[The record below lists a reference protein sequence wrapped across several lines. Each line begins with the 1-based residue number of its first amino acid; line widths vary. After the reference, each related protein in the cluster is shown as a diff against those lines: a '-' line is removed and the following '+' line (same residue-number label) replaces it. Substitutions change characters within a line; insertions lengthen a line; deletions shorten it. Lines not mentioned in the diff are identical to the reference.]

1 MCGLL
6 FNRRN
11 LKHACNGTE
20 QDIVYIHRE
29 SGEFCE
35 EAHQLLIKF
44 INERQDREWQY
55 IEKEETEKE
64 TPHITSDPPI
74 IPTRRKQSRKPT
86 PKSTYETKRSPTPLE
101 EPEIEIEEP
110 PRWRKVEAVLKDL
123 ETSSSSSPSSE
134 SCSSSESD
142 STSSDSEDD
151 DDERNLTYRNRG
163 SLVLGNNEKDNNVSD
178 KIRKEKDERI
188 VKMNETRGDERS
200 KKDVEQDSDS
210 KENNEITSCTRQTET
225 EVQEMISGQTKVT
238 NLSADL
244 ENNKVNVEDKLNER
258 QDGEDRVIEN
268 KIRMQSKVRMKIT
281 IRM

>member
-1 MCGLL
+1 M
-6 FNRRN
+6 
-11 LKHACNGTE
+11 
-20 QDIVYIHRE
+20 VYIHRE
-29 SGEFCE
+29 SGVFGE

-44 INERQDREWQY
+44 INEGQDREWQY

-74 IPTRRKQSRKPT
+74 IPTRRKESRKPP
-86 PKSTYETKRSPTPLE
+86 PKSTYKTKRSPTPLD

-110 PRWRKVEAVLKDL
+110 PRRRKVEAVLKDL
-123 ETSSSSSPSSE
+123 ETSSSSSSSSE

-151 DDERNLTYRNRG
+151 DDERKLRYRNRG

-188 VKMNETRGDERS
+188 VKMKETRGDERS

-210 KENNEITSCTRQTET
+210 KENNEITPCTRQTVT

-238 NLSADL
+238 NLSTDL
-244 ENNKVNVEDKLNER
+244 ENNKVNVEDKHNER
-258 QDGEDRVIEN
+258 QDG
-268 KIRMQSKVRMKIT
+268 
-281 IRM
+281 